1 MIRTLTEYSNHMEKR
16 TEWQELEQ
24 LKFLTESRLLPRR
37 IRGWVPEFTFQAES
51 GKDAAHFVWIRAP
64 GLRFQFHAQAD
75 RFPALGIPAAM
86 HTCALQQGC
95 QAFPRRHWQSIG
107 CHRLPRGAESGFP
120 KTEAPCESMSHFHN
134 YFSSCIFCAKALTR

>member
-51 GKDAAHFVWIRAP
+51 GKDAA
-64 GLRFQFHAQAD
+64 QAD
-75 RFPALGIPAAM
+75 RFPAPGVSCFDRCTRVHCSRDAERVPGAVRKVLD
-86 HTCALQQGC
+86 TT
-95 QAFPRRHWQSIG
+95 AFHAVLSRDSRKRGRHAN
-107 CHRLPRGAESGFP
+107 R
-120 KTEAPCESMSHFHN
+120 
-134 YFSSCIFCAKALTR
+134 